1 MKTFRSL
8 YDQIKRYKFGSVFFG
23 NFLRFFMLI
32 AVLTV
37 IISIITYVHFNQTQN
52 TELSE
57 LNTVETKKDAKLAD
71 NLFREAEYIASNLI
85 VDEWIGIY
93 ISDAVTEESIGTL
106 SGKVQDKLSAYLQI
120 NEYIDSIY
128 VYSAAHNKICTATA
142 EADTTEFPDSG
153 FLEGFDGQTEN
164 FAAWTRLKQ
173 GKYPYLITFGKKRNT
188 GENSGGVIVNINVEE
203 LTDVLGNTDNN
214 DRRMYIIADDGKI
227 LYSKN
232 RSEYMLPYSANAQL
246 KTLYDNFRGE
256 SGVIDKHIAS
266 VAKSEYYGWSYAVVS
281 SVEAGKAR
289 LNGFYYTLWII
300 IGIMLALGLVLAAFM
315 GSATLSPVMDIAEL
329 LENPEKYD
337 GSKTVRD
344 NEMKH
349 IEDKIMFFIYSNEN
363 LKKEIESRN
372 AILDEIQ
379 LYALQQQ
386 INPHFINNTIN
397 IINLTIV
404 SEFGKNHKSAGM
416 LRLLSKQLNNCLRL
430 DNILVTLEEEIEN
443 TRVYVELLKYRS
455 NKFDVVYDIDDGLKK
470 EKTLKMILQP
480 LVENAMFHG
489 FGNLS
494 GADGRGKIT
503 IGADRYDEYY
513 RIRVE
518 DNGAGMS
525 REALE
530 ELREKLRTTEIHKT
544 GSIGIVNVN
553 QRLKIMF
560 GEKYGLTIESEQ
572 GKGTVINITLPL

>member
-1 MKTFRSL
+1 M
-8 YDQIKRYKFGSVFFG
+8 
-23 NFLRFFMLI
+23 
-32 AVLTV
+32 
-37 IISIITYVHFNQTQN
+37 
-52 TELSE
+52 
-57 LNTVETKKDAKLAD
+57 
-71 NLFREAEYIASNLI
+71 
-85 VDEWIGIY
+85 
-93 ISDAVTEESIGTL
+93 
-106 SGKVQDKLSAYLQI
+106 
-120 NEYIDSIY
+120 
-128 VYSAAHNKICTATA
+128 
-142 EADTTEFPDSG
+142 
-153 FLEGFDGQTEN
+153 
-164 FAAWTRLKQ
+164 
-173 GKYPYLITFGKKRNT
+173 
-188 GENSGGVIVNINVEE
+188 
-203 LTDVLGNTDNN
+203 
-214 DRRMYIIADDGKI
+214 
-227 LYSKN
+227 
-232 RSEYMLPYSANAQL
+232 
-246 KTLYDNFRGE
+246 
-256 SGVIDKHIAS
+256 
-266 VAKSEYYGWSYAVVS
+266 VS

-337 GSKTVRD
+337 ESKTVRD

-443 TRVYVELLKYRS
+443 TKVYVELLKYRS

-489 FGNLS
+489 FCNLS
-494 GADGRGKIT
+494 GGDGRGKIT
-503 IGADRYDEYY
+503 ISADRYDEYY
-513 RIRVE
+513 RIRVA
-518 DNGAGMS
+518 DNGVGMS

-560 GEKYGLTIESEQ
+560 GEKYGLTIESEEER
-572 GKGTVINITLPL
+572 GTVVNITLPL